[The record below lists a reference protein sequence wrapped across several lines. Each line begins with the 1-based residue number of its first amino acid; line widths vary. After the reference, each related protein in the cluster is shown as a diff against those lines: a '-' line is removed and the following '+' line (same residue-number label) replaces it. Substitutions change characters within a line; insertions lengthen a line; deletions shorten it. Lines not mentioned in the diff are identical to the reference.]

1 MSSRYLAG
9 AALAAALAVSA
20 CATSEDVVPVPY
32 TVSQAA
38 RVAGAES
45 IVVSVAGTDAR
56 TENRARIGVQIN
68 GYGMDMA
75 AIRST
80 EEVSDIVRN
89 AIAAELNQ
97 RGYRVGDGGARVNA
111 SVETFFN
118 DFATGMFAGKSTADV
133 AMTVTVTSRT
143 GQQVYSRRITGHAE
157 RTVQIANG
165 GNAATTLSQA
175 LSQATG
181 TLMADP
187 AFSAALAR

>member
-1 MSSRYLAG
+1 MSSRLIAC

-32 TVSQAA
+32 TVSSAA
-38 RVAGAES
+38 RVPGANA
-45 IVVSVAGTDAR
+45 ITVSVAGTDAR

-75 AIRST
+75 AIRAT
-80 EEVSDIVRN
+80 EEVTDIVRN
-89 AIAAELNQ
+89 AIAAELGQ
-97 RGYRVGDGGARVNA
+97 RGYNVGDGGARVNA

-118 DFATGMFAGKSTADV
+118 DFSTGMFAGKSTANV
-133 AMTVTVTSRT
+133 VMTVTVTSRS
-143 GQQVYSRRITGHAE
+143 GAEVYSRRVSGEAE

-175 LSQATG
+175 LSKALAS
-181 TLMADP
+181 LMEDP
-187 AFSAALAR
+187 AFTAALAR

>member
-1 MSSRYLAG
+1 MSSRLFAG

-20 CATSEDVVPVPY
+20 CATSEDVVPVKY
-32 TVSQAA
+32 TVSQATP
-38 RVAGAES
+38 VAGASS
-45 IVVSVAGTDAR
+45 ITVTVVGTDAR

-80 EEVSDIVRN
+80 EEVADIVKN
-89 AIAAELNQ
+89 AIAAELSQ
-97 RGYRVGDGGARVNA
+97 RGYRTGEGGARVNA

-118 DFATGMFAGKSTADV
+118 DFSTGVFAGKSTADV
-133 AMTVTVTSRT
+133 VMTVTVTGRN
-143 GQQVYSRRITGHAE
+143 GARAYSRQITGHAE

-187 AFSAALAR
+187 QFTAALAR

>member
-1 MSSRYLAG
+1 MSRIIAC

-32 TVSQAA
+32 TVSEAA
-38 RVAGAES
+38 RVAGADS
-45 IVVSVAGTDAR
+45 ITVAVVGADAR

-75 AIRST
+75 AIRAT
-80 EEVSDIVRN
+80 EEVSDIVRD
-89 AIAAELNQ
+89 AIAAELDQ
-97 RGYRVGDGGARVNA
+97 RGYNVGEGGARVNA

-118 DFATGMFAGKSTADV
+118 DFSTGMFAGKSTANV
-133 AMTVTVTSRT
+133 AMTVTVTSRA
-143 GQQVYSRRITGHAE
+143 GAEVYSRRVTGQAE

-175 LSQATG
+175 LSQAVG
-181 TLMADP
+181 TLMGDP
-187 AFSAALAR
+187 AFTAALAR

>member
-20 CATSEDVVPVPY
+20 CATSEDIVPVPY

-38 RVAGAES
+38 RVPGAES
-45 IVVSVAGTDAR
+45 INVSVVGTDAR

-75 AIRST
+75 AIRAT

-89 AIAAELNQ
+89 AIAAELSQ
-97 RGYRVGDGGARVNA
+97 RGYSVGDGGARVNA

-118 DFATGMFAGKSTADV
+118 DFATGMFAGKSTANV
-133 AMTVTVTSRT
+133 AMTVTVTGRD
-143 GQQVYSRRITGHAE
+143 GAEVYSRRVTGSAE

-175 LSQATG
+175 LSQAVG

-187 AFSAALAR
+187 AFTAALAR

>member
-1 MSSRYLAG
+1 MSSRFLTG
-9 AALAAALAVSA
+9 AALCVALAASA
-20 CATSEDVVPVPY
+20 CATSEDVVPVRY
-32 TVSQAA
+32 AVSAA
-38 RVAGAES
+38 PRVAGADA
-45 IVVSVAGTDAR
+45 ITVSVVGTDAR

-75 AIRST
+75 AIRAT

-89 AIAAELNQ
+89 AIAAELSQ

-118 DFATGMFAGKSTADV
+118 DFTTGMLAGKSTADV
-133 AMTVTVTSRT
+133 AMTVTVTGRNGAQT
-143 GQQVYSRRITGHAE
+143 YSRRITGHAE

-187 AFSAALAR
+187 AFTAALAR

>member
-1 MSSRYLAG
+1 MSTRILAG

-20 CATSEDVVPVPY
+20 CATSEDIVPVPY

-45 IVVSVAGTDAR
+45 IHVTVVGADAR

-75 AIRST
+75 AIRAT
-80 EEVSDIVRN
+80 EEVSDIVKN
-89 AIAAELNQ
+89 AIAAELTQ
-97 RGYRVGDGGARVNA
+97 RGYAVGDTGSRVNA

-118 DFATGMFAGKSTADV
+118 DFETGMWAGKSIADV
-133 AMTVTVTSRT
+133 AMTVTVTSRA
-143 GQQVYSRRITGHAE
+143 GAEVYSRRVTGRAE

-165 GNAATTLSQA
+165 GNAATSLSQA
-175 LSQATG
+175 LSQATE
-181 TLMADP
+181 TLLSDP
-187 AFSAALAR
+187 AFTAALAR